1 MRRAQLK
8 AIGPQDD
15 GEQSD
20 EEEKEE
26 EEKMKKQQPGCIS
39 AGRGKTSC
47 KPGNL
52 VKCVKRQMAC
62 KAGAEGEQMGIM

>member
-8 AIGPQDD
+8 AIRPQDD

-39 AGRGKTSC
+39 AGRGKNKLQTGKLS
-47 KPGNL
+47 
-52 VKCVKRQMAC
+52 
-62 KAGAEGEQMGIM
+62 